1 MANGSFNVALG
12 REVEFH
18 NRVDNSD
25 PTNAVYVLVVL
36 ASAGLEPDSVLQDY
50 DTLSAIL
57 AASNNEVTNS
67 GYARIVIS
75 DTTLAAYTV
84 DDTVDEIRLPLADQT
99 FTSILVGDAWR
110 KLLICYDSDSTGG
123 TDADIIPVK
132 YFDVLSTVTGQAIV
146 PNGGD
151 IIFSFPD
158 GYHVAT

>member
-25 PTNAVYVLVVL
+25 PTNAVLVLVVL
-36 ASAGLEPDSVLQDY
+36 AASGLEVDAVLEDY
-50 DTLSAIL
+50 DTLSALL
-57 AASNNEVTNS
+57 AGSSNEVTNT

-75 DTTLAAYTV
+75 DAGLTAYTV
-84 DDTVDEIRLPLADQT
+84 DDTNDEIRLPLADQT
-99 FTSILVGDAWR
+99 FSTILAGDAWR
-110 KLLICYDSDSTGG
+110 KLLICYDSNSAAG

-146 PNGGD
+146 PNGGN

>member
-1 MANGSFNVALG
+1 MANGTFNVALG

-25 PTNAVYVLVVL
+25 PTNAVLVMVVL
-36 ASAGLEPDSVLQDY
+36 ASSGLEIDATLKDY
-50 DTLSAIL
+50 DTLSALL
-57 AASNNEVTNS
+57 AASNNEVTNG
-67 GYARIVIS
+67 GYARIILD
-75 DTTLAAYTV
+75 DTDIVAYTV
-84 DDTVDEIRLPLADQT
+84 DDTDDEIRLPLGDQT
-99 FTSILVGDAWR
+99 FSTILVGDSWR

-123 TDADIIPVK
+123 TDANIVPVK